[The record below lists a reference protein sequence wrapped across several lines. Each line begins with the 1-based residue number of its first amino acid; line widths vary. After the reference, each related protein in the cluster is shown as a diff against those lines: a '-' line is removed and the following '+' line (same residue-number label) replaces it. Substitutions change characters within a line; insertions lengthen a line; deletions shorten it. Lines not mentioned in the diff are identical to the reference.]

1 MLEERLLISGEG
13 EENIEDILDDG
24 GWDYDWDSGDRL
36 MVNSDDLDEIINALE
51 ESGYEVDI
59 I

>member
-51 ESGYEVDI
+51 DAGYDVDI

>member
-36 MVNSDDLDEIINALE
+36 MVKSEDMDEIINALA
-51 ESGYEVDI
+51 ESGYEIDVI
-59 I
+59 